1 MQEEAA
7 VNRAQNISPDR
18 VRQRRAASRLRLR
31 LRRRWDQLRGPL
43 RRMVKSRRT
52 RNQRRSVD
60 ERRSWRPSR
69 PLIRIVKWASVA
81 GAALLLAL
89 IGASLY
95 AVIRHRPSG
104 YLAYVDAACNRTSFS
119 CNILAGTLG
128 PLLSLALASALF
140 LLVRLWLVSRPYVR
154 KAQDEPHTVVQTAGS
169 MIGEVVGRD
178 ELCHV
183 IIEDLRDRAI
193 RRPHVV
199 IGGVGTGKTAL
210 LVRLT
215 ELLAERGAVPVPIR
229 LRDAQESLDFREL
242 ARKRFVTDTNTGLRS
257 DTEGER
263 VWRELCKNDQVVVL
277 ADGLEEALIEGN
289 AQKDRD
295 NLIRL
300 AIRQANEQQLPLI
313 IASRPHDPL
322 RDMEATIVELEPLSE
337 EAALEFVQ
345 REAGED
351 DRRLDW
357 VVETADVA
365 DTPLYLQI
373 TRQLLQAGLM
383 EYVTPRR
390 NERRLDT
397 RSVDRAELRLRL
409 LETWMQALIDGYF
422 PGGLALS
429 REDRRATIE
438 QLSLLA
444 CIGLQR
450 DRLQVRFEHAE
461 SLRTDPP
468 PAIVV
473 EVDERLGKLKRR
485 YDLRLAAT
493 WGTQLGLVEARGDG
507 VRFPHSIM
515 QAYLASRLIDVA
527 IADPAFRAQ
536 ALAKSGRELLIALVM
551 DSRARLQNAHPDG
564 PARGARR
571 AAQSGTEEP
580 APQEF
585 LCEEAKRRTDVKALD
600 LYAAALQIDSVEK
613 QPAHSDIA
621 EKLKESWPDV
631 WARDQRTLEEAKL
644 NLVRRF
650 GEAAKTISE
659 QRRGSHDYPA
669 APAYPHLY
677 HISCSES
684 SYPIRLESVHE
695 IGAGSDEAFEAL
707 ADVLGPPVLNR
718 SGGHIATRADGP
730 GTADS
735 APPVQPGNPGPEE
748 EQEREDRAWQ
758 EGVIRA
764 WLAPLLVGSVTER
777 KSAGAN
783 KNLEQWLQ
791 YIGESTHTRA
801 ESDLRLSLEV
811 ALAQGL
817 KHAANRRRRHPHAR
831 PEARAYLA
839 ERAREMLRDSHFW
852 FTRLTL
858 LHALCLW
865 SMPDGQPGPQDRR
878 DTDHRELIK
887 HWIAFPGSGP
897 EHPFVVEASKLAV
910 LALETGQP
918 ERFIWIDESG
928 VVARIGSRPA
938 NPRAPRKHNLWI
950 PPSTGWT
957 ALHPRAQ
964 QLVADV
970 LLLLNLAERGA
981 RPSERNR
988 RLHRTDRNDLP
999 PCLSGD
1005 RSPLD
1010 LTRTV
1015 GMAETA
1021 EPGSNC
1027 KHGCH
1032 FGLCPYPPK
1041 GEASHRIELSEAF
1054 CRRQRALIDGS
1065 SIWRRAAPWQETL
1078 KGDLQQFWKQM
1089 GQRAQSAE
1097 LAPDRARAHRARR
1110 LRRT

>member
-1 MQEEAA
+1 M
-7 VNRAQNISPDR
+7 
-18 VRQRRAASRLRLR
+18 L
-31 LRRRWDQLRGPL
+31 
-43 RRMVKSRRT
+43 KSRRT
-52 RNQRRSVD
+52 RKTRRGVD

-69 PLIRIVKWASVA
+69 PLIRIVKGASVA
-81 GAALLLAL
+81 GAALLVAL
-89 IGASLY
+89 IGVSLY
-95 AVIRHRPSG
+95 AVARGKPSG
-104 YLAYVDAACNRTSFS
+104 YLAHVDTVCNGTSFS
-119 CNILAGTLG
+119 CNVLAGTLG
-128 PLLSLALASALF
+128 PLLSLALASTLF
-140 LLVRLWLVSRPYVR
+140 LLVRLWLVRRPYVR
-154 KAQDEPHTVVQTAGS
+154 KARDEPHNVVQTAGS

-183 IIEDLRDRAI
+183 MIEDLRDPSI

-242 ARKRFVTDTNTGLRS
+242 ARKRFVTDTNTGLLS
-257 DTEGER
+257 DAEGEK

-289 AQKDRD
+289 AQKERD

-300 AIRQANEQQLPLI
+300 AIRQANEHRLPLI

-322 RDMEATIVELEPLSE
+322 RGMEAAIVELEPLSE
-337 EAALEFVQ
+337 EAALEYVQ
-345 REAGED
+345 EQETGED

-365 DTPLYLQI
+365 ESPLYLQI
-373 TRQLLQAGLM
+373 TRQLHRAGLM
-383 EYVTPRR
+383 EYVTARR
-390 NERRLDT
+390 NDRRLDT

-422 PGGLALS
+422 PAGLALS
-429 REDRRATIE
+429 REDRMATVE

-444 CIGLQR
+444 CIGLQL
-450 DRLQVRFEHAE
+450 DRLQVRFDHAE

-468 PAIVV
+468 PAIVA
-473 EVDERLGKLKRR
+473 EVDKRLGQLKRR

-515 QAYLASRLIDVA
+515 QAYLASRLIDIA
-527 IADPAFRAQ
+527 MADPAFRAQ

-551 DSRARLQNAHPDG
+551 HSRAMGQNANSDG
-564 PARGARR
+564 PARGPRG
-571 AAQSGTEEP
+571 AAQSGGEEGTL
-580 APQEF
+580 QEF
-585 LCEEAKRRTDVKALD
+585 LCEEARRRTDVKSLD
-600 LYAAALQIDSVEK
+600 LYGAALQIDSVEK
-613 QPAHSDIA
+613 QPAHGDIA
-621 EKLKESWPDV
+621 EKIERSWPDV
-631 WARDQRTLEEAKL
+631 SARDRRTLEETKL
-644 NLVRRF
+644 SLVRRF
-650 GEAAKTISE
+650 GEAARTITE
-659 QRRGSHDYPA
+659 QRRQGQDYPA
-669 APAYPHLY
+669 EPAYLKLY
-677 HISCSES
+677 RIGCSES
-684 SYPIRLESVHE
+684 SYPIRLESVQE
-695 IGAGSDEAFEAL
+695 IGAGSDEALDAL
-707 ADVLGPPVLNR
+707 AGALGPPVVSR
-718 SGGHIATRADGP
+718 SDGNATTSAGMP
-730 GTADS
+730 GNAGS
-735 APPVQPGNPGPEE
+735 ALPPQAANPGPEE
-748 EQEREDRAWQ
+748 DQEREDRMWK
-758 EGVIRA
+758 EGVIQA
-764 WLAPLLVGSVTER
+764 WLAPLLVGSATER
-777 KSAGAN
+777 KSPGARN
-783 KNLEQWLQ
+783 NLEQWLQ
-791 YIGESTHTRA
+791 YLGERTRTRA

-811 ALAQGL
+811 ALAQGF
-817 KHAANRRRRHPHAR
+817 KYAANRRRRHPHAR

-839 ERAREMLRDSHFW
+839 EGAREMLRDSHFW

-858 LHALCLW
+858 VHALCLW
-865 SMPDGQPGPQDRR
+865 SLPEGHDDQQDRR
-878 DTDHRELIK
+878 DTDHRALIRD
-887 HWIAFPGSGP
+887 WVAFSDSRP
-897 EHPFVVEASKLAV
+897 EHPFVVEASRLAV

-928 VVARIGSRPA
+928 VAARIGSRPA
-938 NPRAPRKHNLWI
+938 NPGAPRKHNLWI
-950 PPSTGWT
+950 PPSAGWT

-981 RPSERNR
+981 RPSDRNR
-988 RLHRTDRNDLP
+988 RLHRTDREDLP

-1010 LTRTV
+1010 PTRTV
-1015 GMAETA
+1015 GMAETS

-1041 GEASHRIELSEAF
+1041 GEATYRIELSEAF
-1054 CRRQRALIDGS
+1054 CRRQQALIGGG
-1065 SIWRRAAPWQETL
+1065 SIWRRGAPWQETL
-1078 KGDLQQFWKQM
+1078 TGDLKQFWKQM
-1089 GQRAQSAE
+1089 GHRAQSAE
-1097 LAPDRARAHRARR
+1097 LDRDHAAARRAAR